1 MLRLSTKGRYGTRAM
16 LELALSG
23 GNKPILLREI
33 AERQDISLKYLEQII
48 PSLKSAGLVNS
59 SRGASGGYFL
69 AKSPEEITIKEIVE
83 ALEGPLKLVDCVGDP
98 GLCQVAGQCVTR
110 DLWDEVSVNISKL
123 LESRTLAD
131 LAQKHKDKQKSR
143 PLMYSI

>member
-1 MLRLSTKGRYGTRAM
+1 MIQLSTKGRYGTRAM
-16 LELALSG
+16 LELALND
-23 GNKPILLREI
+23 GNGHMLLREI
-33 AERQDISLKYLEQII
+33 AERQGISVKYLEQIM
-48 PSLKSAGLVNS
+48 PALKSAGLVNS
-59 SRGASGGYFL
+59 SRGASGGYSL
-69 AKSPEEITIKEIVE
+69 AKPPEEITVKEIVE

-98 GLCQVAGQCVTR
+98 GLCQEAGQCVTR
-110 DLWDEVSVNISKL
+110 DLWDEVSISISKL

>member
-16 LELALSG
+16 LELALSE
-23 GNKPILLREI
+23 GNKSVLLREI
-33 AERQDISLKYLEQII
+33 AESQGISLKYLEQII

-59 SRGASGGYFL
+59 SRGASGGYSL
-69 AKSPEEITIKEIVE
+69 AKPPEEITVKEIVE
-83 ALEGPLKLVDCVGDP
+83 ALEGPLKLVDCIGDP
-98 GLCQVAGQCVTR
+98 GLCQEAGQCVTR
-110 DLWDEVSVNISKL
+110 DLWDEVSASISKL
-123 LESRTLAD
+123 LESRTLAG

>member
-16 LELALSG
+16 LELALSE
-23 GNKPILLREI
+23 GNKPVLLREI
-33 AERQDISLKYLEQII
+33 AESQSISLKYLEQII
-48 PSLKSAGLVNS
+48 PSLKSAGLLNS
-59 SRGASGGYFL
+59 SRGATGGYSL
-69 AKSPEEITIKEIVE
+69 AKLPEEITVKEIVE
-83 ALEGPLKLVDCVGDP
+83 ALEGPLRLVDCVGDP
-98 GLCQVAGQCVTR
+98 GLCGEAGQCVTR